1 MKKPQT
7 LAPVL
12 KAGGRSAR
20 PVGTFVV
27 RYAPEILL
35 VVGLV
40 LLVTAMSTLSVTLGL
55 LSASGCAILVAVLIA
70 MARRT

>member
-7 LAPVL
+7 LAPVI
-12 KAGGRSAR
+12 KGGGRPYGA
-20 PVGTFVV
+20 FVV

-40 LLVTAMSTLSVTLGL
+40 LFVTAMSTLAVTLGL
-55 LSASGCAILVAVLIA
+55 LAASACAILVAVLIA
-70 MARRT
+70 LGRKT